1 MNNTIYEKNEN
12 KLAYNKTI
20 IDEEMAKYFSEDS
33 IINEAMLY
41 AADSG
46 KRIRASLFLET
57 RRLHTNEISKNDLLF
72 ALAIEMIQAYSLVHD
87 DLPAMDDDDYR
98 RGKESVH
105 KHFGEDLAILTGDAL
120 LNEASMIMMNI
131 SLDDPSYLKA
141 ASYLMKRVGKNG
153 MIKGQILDLRRRKSY
168 DEDFL
173 VEVYDKKTADFF
185 KGAIVA
191 AGLVN
196 GFDDEIIN
204 KLERYSYYLGL
215 GFQIQDDLLEEEFK
229 DEINILNLRDL
240 DSSKK
245 FLAEINGKCKKE
257 IEDLENNDFLLF
269 LIEFLTNR
277 KY

>member
-1 MNNTIYEKNEN
+1 MNNTIYEKYEN

-131 SLDDPSYLKA
+131 SLDDPYYLKA

>member
-1 MNNTIYEKNEN
+1 MNNTIYEKYEN
-12 KLAYNKTI
+12 RLAYNKTI

-131 SLDDPSYLKA
+131 SLDDPYYLKA

>member
-1 MNNTIYEKNEN
+1 MNNTIYEKYEN

-131 SLDDPSYLKA
+131 SLDDPSYLNA

>member
-1 MNNTIYEKNEN
+1 MNNTIYEKYEN
-12 KLAYNKTI
+12 RLAYNKTI

-141 ASYLMKRVGKNG
+141 ASYLMRRVGKDG

-245 FLAEINGKCKKE
+245 FLAEINGKCEEE

>member
-1 MNNTIYEKNEN
+1 MNNTIYEKYEN
-12 KLAYNKTI
+12 RLAYNKTI

-131 SLDDPSYLKA
+131 SLDDPYYLKA

-168 DEDFL
+168 DENFL

>member
-1 MNNTIYEKNEN
+1 MNNKIYEKYEN
-12 KLAYNKTI
+12 RLAYNKTI
-20 IDEEMAKYFSEDS
+20 IDEEMAKYFSVDS

-120 LNEASMIMMNI
+120 LNEASMLMMNI

-141 ASYLMKRVGKNG
+141 ASYLMKRVGKDG

-168 DEDFL
+168 DEHFL

-196 GFDDEIIN
+196 GFDDEVIN

-240 DSSKK
+240 DTSKK
-245 FLAEINGKCKKE
+245 FLAEINDKCKKE

>member
-1 MNNTIYEKNEN
+1 MNNTIYEKYEN
-12 KLAYNKTI
+12 RLAYNKTI

-131 SLDDPSYLKA
+131 SLDDPYYLKA

-215 GFQIQDDLLEEEFK
+215 GFQIQDDLLEEEYK

>member
-1 MNNTIYEKNEN
+1 MNNTIYEKYEN

-105 KHFGEDLAILTGDAL
+105 KHFGEYLAILTGDAL

>member
-1 MNNTIYEKNEN
+1 MNNTIYEKYEN
-12 KLAYNKTI
+12 RLAYNKTI

-105 KHFGEDLAILTGDAL
+105 KHFGEDVAILTGDAL

-141 ASYLMKRVGKNG
+141 ASYLMRRVGKDG

-245 FLAEINGKCKKE
+245 PLAEINGKCKKE